1 MENTIKSFLKEKTFE
16 GKNVIVTGGTGGIG
30 SRIAESFLK
39 CGARVIVVSKTEKK
53 VITKFGK
60 IYHKQRKIFKI
71 T

>member
-1 MENTIKSFLKEKTFE
+1 MENTIKTFLKEKTFE

-39 CGARVIVVSKTEKK
+39 CGAKVVVISKTEKK
-53 VITKFGK
+53 VLTKFGNLK
-60 IYHKQRKIFKI
+60 NNHRKILKI